1 MKAIKILFCLFLSI
15 ISISLKAQQSANAS
29 GKSISNIYG
38 SVSYSVGQI
47 VYTSNSNATG
57 TISQGVQQP
66 FEIYTLSIDDFSNIN
81 LKVQI
86 YPNPT
91 FGTVTLK
98 IENRAFDSLEYQL
111 FDLSGKK
118 IFDSKVAQNETYISF
133 ENLSASTYFLNITN
147 KDKVVKSFKIIKT
160 N

>member
-1 MKAIKILFCLFLSI
+1 MKVIKILYVLFLSI
-15 ISISLKAQQSANAS
+15 IPLKMVAQQSVNAS
-29 GKSISNIYG
+29 GKSVSNTYG
-38 SVSYSVGQI
+38 SLSYSVGQI
-47 VYTSNSNATG
+47 AYTSNSSATG

-66 FEIYTLSIDDFSNIN
+66 FEIYTLSVENFSNIN
-81 LKVQI
+81 LNFQI

-91 FGTVTLK
+91 VTFLTLK
-98 IENRAFDSLEYQL
+98 TENMTFDSLEYQL

-118 IFDSKVAQNETYISF
+118 ILDSKVTQKETNISF
-133 ENLSASTYFLNITN
+133 ESLSASIYFLKVSN